1 MESEN
6 LTIIE
11 QLEKLRITSSSE
23 IPPHEFLYTWN
34 GVPCFARG
42 ELVAVTG
49 KAKSGKTYLNSIL
62 MAAAGVQVTE
72 SGESHSPEIKERSR
86 ILVYGRSNTPRG
98 SFRSDCQVK
107 AILHGTTDKA
117 ILGLKR
123 IRERPLRVVWIDTEQ
138 SADSTHEIL
147 RDRIGAMMG
156 AEASEEAYHVFNLR
170 QVRWQDRMTLVL
182 AAIAICMPDL
192 VIFDGIR
199 DVVGDIN
206 NYEEAQN
213 TIGQL
218 LKVASEYK
226 TCIVCVLHQNKA
238 AEDKTLRGALGT
250 ELQNKSFETYE
261 CKKDPETRI
270 FSIQQTATR
279 KYDMSNKI
287 QFCVNKEGLPVQCA
301 AGLEPEQASHA
312 DIGRQGGF
320 NGEYVGA
327 DGKIDKAKLFGYI
340 LQGGSL
346 AWNDLRTK
354 LMQTAHIR
362 SVHFAETLMQEARDG
377 GLMQTLLI
385 NGRREYLLQH
395 QQKLFDEDT

>member
-1 MESEN
+1 MEMED

-11 QLEKLRITSSSE
+11 QLERLRITSSSQ
-23 IPPHEFLYTWN
+23 IPPQEFLYTWN

-62 MAAAGVQVTE
+62 MSAAGIQDKE
-72 SGESHSPEIKERSR
+72 SGESDSPGTEEKSR
-86 ILVYGRSNTPRG
+86 IVS
-98 SFRSDCQVK
+98 
-107 AILHGTTDKA
+107 GTTDKA

-123 IRERPLRVVWIDTEQ
+123 IREKPLRVLWIDTEQ

-147 RDRIGAMMG
+147 RDRIGAMIG
-156 AEASEEAYHVFNLR
+156 AEPSDEAYHVFNLR
-170 QVRWQDRMTLVL
+170 QVRWQDRMSLVL
-182 AAIAICMPDL
+182 SAIAICRPDL

-218 LKVASEYK
+218 LKVASEFK

-261 CKKDPETRI
+261 CKKDTETRI

-279 KYDMSNKI
+279 KYDMPNKI
-287 QFCVNKEGLPVQCA
+287 QFCVDKEGLPVA
-301 AGLEPEQASHA
+301 VGSDSGLTSEAQDKEKQ
-312 DIGRQGGF
+312 GGGF
-320 NGEYVGA
+320 NVEYVGA
-327 DGKIDKAKLFGYI
+327 DGKINKAKLFGYI
-340 LQGGSL
+340 LQGGRSMSL
-346 AWNDLRTK
+346 AQLRQVVMNVANVRSFNFAFK
-354 LMQTAHIR
+354 LI
-362 SVHFAETLMQEARDG
+362 EEAC
-377 GLMQTLLI
+377 
-385 NGRREYLLQH
+385 LQGIL
-395 QQKLFDEDT
+395 QPMEIEGKSGYRLSNNATF

>member
-1 MESEN
+1 MEN
-6 LTIIE
+6 LTLFE
-11 QLEKLRITSSSE
+11 QLEQLRITSSSQ
-23 IPPHEFLYTWN
+23 IPPHDFLYTWN
-34 GVPCFARG
+34 EVPCFARG

-62 MAAAGVQVTE
+62 MAAAGGDDV
-72 SGESHSPEIKERSR
+72 
-86 ILVYGRSNTPRG
+86 
-98 SFRSDCQVK
+98 
-107 AILHGTTDKA
+107 
-117 ILGLKR
+117 LGLKR
-123 IRERPLRVVWIDTEQ
+123 AGEKPLRVVWIDTEQ

-156 AEASEEAYHVFNLR
+156 AEASDEAYHVFNLR
-170 QVRWQDRMTLVL
+170 QIRWQDRMTLVL

-238 AEDKTLRGALGT
+238 VEDKTLRGALGT

-279 KYDMSNKI
+279 KYDLPNKI
-287 QFCVNKEGLPVQCA
+287 QFCVDKEGLPVECTAEFGEDASKSEQPGVKEIFRA
-301 AGLEPEQASHA
+301 AMMGHSEMRAGALKAQVMM
-312 DIGRQGGF
+312 RQG
-320 NGEYVGA
+320 
-327 DGKIDKAKLFGYI
+327 
-340 LQGGSL
+340 
-346 AWNDLRTK
+346 LRSDS
-354 LMQTAHIR
+354 AY
-362 SVHFAETLMQEARDG
+362 G
-377 GLMQTLLI
+377 GLLGEALHQGVLL
-385 NGRREYLLQH
+385 RRAVSDREVYYQPGPQLIEPQLD
-395 QQKLFDEDT
+395 FGG

>member
-11 QLEKLRITSSSE
+11 QLEKLRITSRSE
-23 IPPHEFLYTWN
+23 IPPHDFLYTWN

-62 MAAAGVQVTE
+62 MAAAGT
-72 SGESHSPEIKERSR
+72 SALSR
-86 ILVYGRSNTPRG
+86 GAGNELEPAYNAGRMDG
-98 SFRSDCQVK
+98 GHF
-107 AILHGTTDKA
+107 
-117 ILGLKR
+117 LGLKR
-123 IRERPLRVVWIDTEQ
+123 IREKALRVVWIDTEQ

-147 RDRIGAMMG
+147 RDRIGAMTG
-156 AEASEEAYHVFNLR
+156 AEASDEVYHVFNLR

-218 LKVASEYK
+218 LKAASEFK

-279 KYDMSNKI
+279 KYDLPNKI
-287 QFCVNKEGLPVQCA
+287 QFCVDKEGLPVGCA
-301 AGLEPEQASHA
+301 AGLEPEQAIHA
-312 DIGRQGGF
+312 DIGQQGGF
-320 NGEYVGA
+320 NGEYVGV

-340 LQGGSL
+340 LQGGRYMSL
-346 AWNDLRTK
+346 AQLRQVVMNVANVRSFNFAFK
-354 LMQTAHIR
+354 LI
-362 SVHFAETLMQEARDG
+362 EEAR
-377 GLMQTLLI
+377 
-385 NGRREYLLQH
+385 LQGII
-395 QQKLFDEDT
+395 QLVEIEGKSGYQLSP